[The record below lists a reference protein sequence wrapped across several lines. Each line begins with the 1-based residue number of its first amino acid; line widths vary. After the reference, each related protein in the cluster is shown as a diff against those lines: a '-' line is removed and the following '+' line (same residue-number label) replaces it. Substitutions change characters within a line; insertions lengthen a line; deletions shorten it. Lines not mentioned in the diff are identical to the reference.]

1 MAPSHTS
8 GLQLNARAQR
18 SSGGPST
25 AAATRH
31 PNPTAHAVGKYT
43 ADQALACRVANAT
56 HRIARAARRSIRRL
70 RDPRGRLSLPRE
82 AAMMATA
89 MPTANVSRLAMGPN
103 QVVNEPVV
111 GRCSMENDHAFH
123 ARETAASAAVLAA
136 STEMRCFL
144 LARRRQT
151 RARPRLRT
159 IRVR

>member
-1 MAPSHTS
+1 MAPSHSS
-8 GLQLNARAQR
+8 GLQLNARPPR

-31 PNPTAHAVGKYT
+31 PKPTAHRVVKYT
-43 ADQALACRVANAT
+43 PDKALACRVANAI
-56 HRIARAARRSIRRL
+56 HKIARAVRRSVRPL
-70 RDPRGRLSLPRE
+70 RDTRGRLSPKA

-89 MPTANVSRLAMGPN
+89 MPTAKVSRLAMGPN

-136 STEMRCFL
+136 S
-144 LARRRQT
+144 
-151 RARPRLRT
+151 
-159 IRVR
+159 